1 MADNLVVVE
10 SPAKAKTINKFLGR
24 SYVVKASMGHVRDL
38 PKSKLGVDVEHGFE
52 PHYVTIR
59 ERSKVLKD
67 LKAEAKKAK
76 HVFLATD
83 PDREGEAIG
92 WHLAH
97 ELKTKGNDIARV
109 RFHEITKQ
117 AVQAAIQDPKPID
130 QDLVNAQQARRV
142 LDRLVGYSLS
152 PLLWKSIRRGLSAGR
167 VQSVAVRLVCERED
181 EVLAFEPEEYWDLTV
196 ELKAAGGKFKAQLA
210 SLGGEK
216 AERLQPAQAASLA
229 AEIKGL
235 DYRVASLVK
244 KEQRRFPSAPFTTST
259 LQQDAAR
266 KLRFTAK
273 RTMMVAQQLYE
284 GIELGDEGATGLI
297 TYMRTD
303 SVRVAEEAQRE
314 ARETVTE
321 RWGADHLPAKPPFY
335 KTKRQGQDAHE
346 AVRPTAPRRDP
357 GSIARYLSPD
367 QRKLYSLIWRRFI
380 ASQMAPALF
389 DAATVEVLAPR
400 PAGDAIFKAS
410 GSVLRFA
417 GFLAAWNLDAKKDKE
432 EEPEEAEEGAP
443 MDERG
448 EKELPPLVEG
458 EPLAFLGGGADQH
471 FTQPPARYS
480 DASLVKALEELGIG
494 RPSTYA
500 PTITTILD
508 RTYVERIEGGRLKP
522 TELGSLINK
531 LLVKHFHDILNVQ
544 FTALMEE
551 QLDKVEAGT
560 LDWREAVASFYT
572 PFAVELVAAQG
583 AVAETRKEV
592 ETVSGV
598 VCDKCGAEMVVKW
611 GRMGKFLA
619 CPTYPACKNTKPL
632 EQAADGSL
640 KVGTVVTT
648 DETCPKCGK
657 PMTVK
662 HGRFGTFLA
671 CTGYPDCKGTKPLNK
686 GVGVAC
692 PKCDKGQVVVK
703 RSKKGRVFFSC
714 DQYPTCDFVSW
725 GKPVARPCPACGAK
739 YLVEKPSKAGM
750 NLACAT
756 EGCGHKEAAV
766 PA

>member
-1 MADNLVVVE
+1 MLEAMVVPE
-10 SPAKAKTINKFLGR
+10 IEIWAIRNN
-24 SYVVKASMGHVRDL
+24 
-38 PKSKLGVDVEHGFE
+38 VDVSAAA
-52 PHYVTIR
+52 HYV
-59 ERSKVLKD
+59 SG
-67 LKAEAKKAK
+67 
-76 HVFLATD
+76 TD
-83 PDREGEAIG
+83 KDRELQKLNQMNPGT
-92 WHLAH
+92 WVL
-97 ELKTKGNDIARV
+97 
-109 RFHEITKQ
+109 
-117 AVQAAIQDPKPID
+117 DPKPID
-130 QDLVNAQQARRV
+130 EDLVNAQQARRV

-167 VQSVAVRLVCERED
+167 VQSVAVRLVCEREA
-181 EVLAFEPEEYWDLTV
+181 EVLGFTPEEYWDLTV
-196 ELKAAGGKFKAQLA
+196 ELKAAGGRFKAQLA

-216 AERLQPAQAASLA
+216 AERIDAARAAALA

-235 DYRVASLVK
+235 AYSVASLVK

-284 GIELGDEGATGLI
+284 GIELGAEGATGLI

-303 SVRVAEEAQRE
+303 SVRVADEAQRE

-346 AVRPTAPRRDP
+346 AVRPTSPRRDP
-357 GSIARYLSPD
+357 ESIARFLTPD

-380 ASQMAPALF
+380 ASQMAPAIF

-400 PAGDAIFKAS
+400 PSGDAIFRAS

-417 GFLAAWNLDAKKDKE
+417 GFLAAWNFDAKKDKE
-432 EEPEEAEEGAP
+432 EEPEEAEEGAAK
-443 MDERG
+443 DERG

-458 EPLAFLGGGADQH
+458 EPLAFLGGGAEQH

-551 QLDKVEAGT
+551 QLDKVEAGD

-632 EQAADGSL
+632 EQAADGTL
-640 KVGTVVTT
+640 KVGKVVTT

-662 HGRFGTFLA
+662 HGRFGAFLA
-671 CTGYPDCKGTKPLNK
+671 CTGYPECKGTKPLNK

-692 PKCDKGQVVVK
+692 PKCEKGQVVVK

-725 GKPVARPCPACGAK
+725 GKPVAKPCPACGAK
-739 YLVEKPSKAGM
+739 YLVEKPTKAGM